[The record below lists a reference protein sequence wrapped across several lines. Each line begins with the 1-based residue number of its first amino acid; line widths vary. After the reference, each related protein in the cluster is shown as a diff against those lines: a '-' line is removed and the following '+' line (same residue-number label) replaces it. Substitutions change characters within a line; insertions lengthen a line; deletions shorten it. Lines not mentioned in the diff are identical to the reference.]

1 MSKFKAFQMKTTN
14 KENIFPTM
22 KRVTR
27 GNEDCK
33 TFNVTFSQ
41 FQFILSVIS
50 TDFLFPLFMEL
61 HLLNWRLPS
70 LIVFLQAW
78 LT

>member
-1 MSKFKAFQMKTTN
+1 M
-14 KENIFPTM
+14 
-22 KRVTR
+22 VTR
-27 GNEDCK
+27 GNEECK

-61 HLLNWRLPS
+61 HLLN
-70 LIVFLQAW
+70 
-78 LT
+78 

>member
-1 MSKFKAFQMKTTN
+1 MSFQSPGLNLDVVRKNFNMVDEFKAFQIITT
-14 KENIFPTM
+14 

-27 GNEDCK
+27 GNEECK

-61 HLLNWRLPS
+61 HLLN
-70 LIVFLQAW
+70 
-78 LT
+78 